1 MCDSWY
7 QLIPRAAGK
16 RYWNIIVMT
25 CMCVLNSFRE
35 TKWRIVW
42 RSERLEKHTKKMNR
56 FLPFD
61 GKSQRPHSLSLA
73 WQPRAFKVD
82 FIDMKW
88 NGARRWRH
96 RAAINR
102 FQGRKKGKKKSG
114 LHGNGWRMETRWPW
128 ISGRLPN
135 QKKKILLPDANHRR
149 HAIKIHYA
157 FCHYLNRIHVR
168 FLVYRYLI
176 PPSYHIGFYNTH
188 THTHETDFYNCTN
201 KSKYTT

>member
-1 MCDSWY
+1 MAAEPNRDERPLMFISLSRLGIFCVCVKTMCDSWY

-102 FQGRKKGKKKSG
+102 FQGRKKGKKKKEW
-114 LHGNGWRMETRWPW
+114 LAWEWVEDGNKM
-128 ISGRLPN
+128 
-135 QKKKILLPDANHRR
+135 A
-149 HAIKIHYA
+149 
-157 FCHYLNRIHVR
+157 V
-168 FLVYRYLI
+168 
-176 PPSYHIGFYNTH
+176 
-188 THTHETDFYNCTN
+188 N
-201 KSKYTT
+201 KWASA